1 MLTERLMVSLFALIK
16 TSIMTSSSLSHRM
29 GHLPFSIFLLLIP
42 CILVA
47 SQTSENAQDVAP
59 EQVPKTNV
67 EGTSQLAVRT
77 AANTGDDETEEVPES
92 QSDKDDKL
100 MKGAV
105 ALGSVIA
112 AIAGVA
118 SGPVGAAIAVGKLNT

>member
-1 MLTERLMVSLFALIK
+1 
-16 TSIMTSSSLSHRM
+16 M

-42 CILVA
+42 CLLVA
-47 SQTSENAQDVAP
+47 SQASENAQEVAP

-67 EGTSQLAVRT
+67 EGTSQLAVRK
-77 AANTGDDETEEVPES
+77 AATGDDETDEVPES